1 MPLKKSISQNS
12 PAAEAGADQQ
22 QTSVNARRPRGE
34 RCQDPTFIELKKAAS
49 KLPRH
54 FPEGGMELKRSLLQV
69 ATTGAAFF
77 AMLALMAVVSGTM
90 YWLTLLL
97 AIPTAGLLVRLFIVQ
112 HDCGHGSYFKLKSS
126 NDILGNM
133 ISVLT
138 LTPYGNWSRSH
149 AAHHATS
156 GNLDRRGRG
165 DVITMTVEEYQEL
178 SPLGRLGYRLFR
190 NPIIMNFIGAPV
202 NFIILQRLPTGRSWR
217 NRDDRNSIL
226 ALNLALVVV
235 FGIPMV
241 LFGVG
246 KVLSIYVP
254 MMTIAAWAGG
264 WLFYVQHQFEGTCWE
279 RDENW
284 DFHSASVIGSS
295 YFELPPLLRWFTGS
309 IGLHHIHH
317 LCSRIP
323 NYRLQAIHEAFP
335 EISSMAHRLNMVQS
349 LKCWRLALWDE
360 KNNKLI
366 GFSDLKHQAV
376 S

>member
-1 MPLKKSISQNS
+1 MN
-12 PAAEAGADQQ
+12 GAP
-22 QTSVNARRPRGE
+22 RRSRAD
-34 RCQDPTFIELKKAAS
+34 RCKDPVATELKKAAS

-54 FPEGGMELKRSLLQV
+54 FPEGGMEFKRSLLQV
-69 ATTGAAFF
+69 ATTGTAFF
-77 AMLALMAVVSGTM
+77 VMLGLMAAVSGTM

-126 NDILGNM
+126 NDLLGRM

-138 LTPYGNWSRSH
+138 LTPYDNWRRSH
-149 AAHHATS
+149 SAHHATS
-156 GNLDRRGRG
+156 GNLDRRGQG
-165 DVITMTVEEYQEL
+165 DVMTMTVAEYQAM
-178 SPLGRLGYRLFR
+178 SPMGRLGYRLFR
-190 NPIIMNFIGAPV
+190 SPIIMNFIGAPV
-202 NFIILQRLPTGRSWR
+202 NFILLQRLPTGRSWT
-217 NRDDRNSIL
+217 DPDARNSIL
-226 ALNLALVVV
+226 ALNFALVVV
-235 FGIPMV
+235 FGIPMAM
-241 LFGVG
+241 FGVV

-254 MMTIAAWAGG
+254 MMTIAAWIGG

-323 NYRLQAIHEAFP
+323 NYRLQEIHEAFP
-335 EISSMAHRLNMVQS
+335 EISAMAHRINIIQS
-349 LKCWRLALWDE
+349 FKCWRLALWDE
-360 KNNKLI
+360 ENNKLV
-366 GFSDLKHQAV
+366 GFSDLKSATPA
-376 S
+376 